1 MDEEALVPPQQR
13 NGFITRVI
21 LGSCLNSNPLH
32 LYYNNVPPDGFT
44 LDGNV
49 MHNI

>member
-13 NGFITRVI
+13 NGFITRII
-21 LGSCLNSNPLH
+21 LGSCLNLNLH
-32 LYYNNVPPDGFT
+32 YLYYNNVPPDDFA